1 MGEATADRE
10 PIDGISERKR
20 ARGTGAQTGRGSR
33 QRADWSELHDGA
45 AGTVGA
51 QIGDDQGAG
60 GVSGDRPDRAA
71 VGELG
76 ARWRE

>member
-20 ARGTGAQTGRGSR
+20 ARVTGAQTGRDSR

-45 AGTVGA
+45 GGTVGLKLETTKGPVDFLV
-51 QIGDDQGAG
+51 I
-60 GVSGDRPDRAA
+60 DRIERPSAN
-71 VGELG
+71 
-76 ARWRE
+76 